1 MASNKNPKRKSPIDK
16 DHHHH
21 HHGHS
26 DETKKKA
33 KTQLLS
39 FMDESGFDGDD

>member
-1 MASNKNPKRKSPIDK
+1 MASNKSTKRKSSETNATKDSTQDK
-16 DHHHH
+16 
-21 HHGHS
+21 S
-26 DETKKKA
+26 NEKKKS